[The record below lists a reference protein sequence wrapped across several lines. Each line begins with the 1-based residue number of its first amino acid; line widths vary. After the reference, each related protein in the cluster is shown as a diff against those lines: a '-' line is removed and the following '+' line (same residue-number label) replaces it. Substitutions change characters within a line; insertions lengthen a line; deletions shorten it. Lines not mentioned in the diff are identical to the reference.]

1 MSIGA
6 PRSQRINAGS
16 SGSSCTSS
24 RSARAWAFSVA
35 SARRG
40 GEDGQGTA
48 AASASR
54 RRRRP
59 TRVAPNGDRHGG
71 PAHRAWRTRR
81 RGQTR
86 AERVASSPHSSGEVL
101 SVLSVPSPRCVQN
114 PRLARGTA
122 RGERI
127 DRSNRFSGP
136 ARAALTKPPPRLGF
150 LRYLGRGTD
159 KTDKTLSEPGA
170 EAVERVHVGHPSFGL
185 M

>member
-24 RSARAWAFSVA
+24 RSARAWAFIVA
-35 SARRG
+35 RARWGAGDRWAG
-40 GEDGQGTA
+40 ATA
-48 AASASR
+48 AASEPAAGSIDPGRAARCAARRRCGQRTDAGRHQASR
-54 RRRRP
+54 S
-59 TRVAPNGDRHGG
+59 DQGG
-71 PAHRAWRTRR
+71 AA
-81 RGQTR
+81 
-86 AERVASSPHSSGEVL
+86 ASSPHSSREVL

-122 RGERI
+122 RGERV

-136 ARAALTKPPPRLGF
+136 ARAALTKPPRDWDF

-170 EAVERVHVGHPSFGL
+170 EAVERVHVGHP
-185 M
+185 